1 MLIWTSFGLCMASD
15 FLFVS
20 NLLNYSSSYRFIL
33 IARIAWQTNSFIFL
47 SENLGLFLWPFRSKT
62 FFFVS
67 VFMNRLAGEDS
78 RGCLYWSVPL
88 PPPPMVVLLD
98 ELNWLFLGIQSLDF
112 GYWLFLANYW
122 LMLRLALTLSCSW
135 FFRFLGLH
143 GTSIVWSQHWN

>member
-1 MLIWTSFGLCMASD
+1 MASD

-67 VFMNRLAGEDS
+67 VFMNRLAGQGS
-78 RGCLYWSVPL
+78 RGCFVLISATPPPL
-88 PPPPMVVLLD
+88 PQWMSCLMSSID
-98 ELNWLFLGIQSLDF
+98 YFLEFKAWI
-112 GYWLFLANYW
+112 
-122 LMLRLALTLSCSW
+122 LT
-135 FFRFLGLH
+135 
-143 GTSIVWSQHWN
+143 VD

>member
-1 MLIWTSFGLCMASD
+1 MASD

-67 VFMNRLAGEDS
+67 VFMNRLAGQDS
-78 RGCLYWSVPL
+78 RGCFVLISATPPL
-88 PPPPMVVLLD
+88 PQWM
-98 ELNWLFLGIQSLDF
+98 S
-112 GYWLFLANYW
+112 W
-122 LMLRLALTLSCSW
+122 LMSSIDYFLEFKAWILT
-135 FFRFLGLH
+135 
-143 GTSIVWSQHWN
+143 VD